1 MFKPKYLLLIVL
13 IVIIQFTATPQSE
26 LLPVDPDVT
35 IGTLS
40 NGIKYYIKENKKPEN
55 RAELRLIVN
64 AGSALETEAQK
75 GLAHFVEHMAFN
87 GSTHFKKNELIDYL
101 EMIGVKFGPELNAY
115 TSFDETVYML
125 QVPTDKPE
133 LVEKG
138 FLVLEDWAHGLAFD
152 SIEIEKER
160 GVITEEWR
168 LGRGADMRMLDKQF
182 PVLFKDSRYAERLPI
197 GDIDIINSFEHKTL
211 INFYKDWYRPD
222 LIAVAAVGDFD
233 KNAIEKLI
241 KQHFEDIKSPAQIR
255 EREIFP
261 VPKHKETL
269 FAIASDKEAV
279 NSVITIYN
287 KLDRVEVN
295 CKPELKNQLIK
306 TLFAG
311 MLNERFFE
319 LTKLP
324 DPPFIQAGSRNGRFV
339 RSLDRNILFAVV
351 KDNGIENGLEVLLR
365 EARRAKLYG
374 FNQSELDRQKQI
386 FLRNIETQLAEKD
399 KTESSRLIGL
409 FVNNYL
415 NDLPVLSIEQTH
427 SLYNE
432 IIPTITIDDVNKIV
446 DELIMEDNRVILVSV
461 PEKDGMSIPTEK
473 DLKVILENVSKEKI
487 TAYEDKTLDIPLVEK
502 IPAKAEIVS
511 ERRNEK
517 LDYMEWKLA
526 NGVNIIAKQ
535 TDFKNDE
542 ILMRAFSPGG
552 NSLVE
557 DKDYIAALTS
567 VSILNESGLGKFSQT
582 ELIKKLAGKIVRCN
596 PFISNYYEGFNGS
609 CSPNDLETLL
619 QLVYLQFTAP
629 RADSSAFIS
638 YKNKILTSLANS
650 DNDPQSAF
658 QDTISTTLT
667 NYNHRSRPI
676 SKKLLE
682 EMDMQ
687 TSLSFYKDR
696 FADASDF
703 TFIFVGNID
712 IEKFKPLVQTY
723 LGGLP
728 SLNRNEKYGEK
739 HITYIDGKI
748 EKSLKKGIE
757 PKSSVSVTFVGN
769 MEWNRHNEYKF
780 ESLID
785 VLNIRLREEIREE
798 KGGTYGVRAS
808 FRISRI
814 PDNTYTINL
823 SWGCSPDRVEE
834 LVKAMYETIDNL
846 KQNGPSAETLAKV
859 KETQRRGRETSSK
872 LNNFWTGVLFNYLL
886 YNEDPE
892 VVLDYNNWIE
902 ALTAEDIKEF
912 ANELIKEDRYLKVVL
927 YPAEG

>member
-1 MFKPKYLLLIVL
+1 MFKSKYLLLFVL
-13 IVIIQFTATPQSE
+13 ILILQVTILPQDE
-26 LLPVDPDVT
+26 KLQVDKDVT

-40 NGIKYYIKENKKPEN
+40 NGVKYYIRENKKPEN

-64 AGSALETEAQK
+64 AGSVLENDDQK

-87 GSTHFKKNELIDYL
+87 GSTHFKKNELVDYL
-101 EMIGVKFGPELNAY
+101 ELIGVKFGPELNAY

-197 GDIDIINSFEHKTL
+197 GDIDIINSFEHQTL
-211 INFYKDWYRPD
+211 INFYRDWYRPD

-233 KNAIEKLI
+233 KNIIEQLI
-241 KQHFEDIKSPAQIR
+241 KQHFEKLKAPANVR
-255 EREIFP
+255 NRKTFP
-261 VPKHKETL
+261 VPKHTETL
-269 FAIASDKEAV
+269 FAIAADKEAV
-279 NSVITIYN
+279 NSVVTLYN
-287 KLDRVEVN
+287 KLDRKDILNRNDYKE
-295 CKPELKNQLIK
+295 QLIK
-306 TLFAG
+306 SLFAG

-324 DPPFIQAGSRNGRFV
+324 DPPFIQAVARSGRFV
-339 RSLDRNILFAVV
+339 RSMDRSILNAVV
-351 KDNGIENGLEVLLR
+351 KENGVEQGLEILLR

-399 KTESSRLIGL
+399 KTESSRLIGAYI
-409 FVNNYL
+409 NNFL
-415 NDLPVLSIEQTH
+415 NGMLVLSIEETH
-427 SLYNE
+427 TLYNE
-432 IIPTITIDDVNKIV
+432 LIPTITIDDVNKVV
-446 DELIMEDNRVILVSV
+446 DELILEDNRVILVSV
-461 PEKDGMSIPTEK
+461 PEKEGVKIPTEK
-473 DLKVILENVSKEKI
+473 DLTSILEKI
-487 TAYEDKTLDIPLVEK
+487 STEEISAYEDKTLDIPLVEK

-511 ERRNEK
+511 EKRNEK
-517 LDYMEWKLA
+517 LDYTEWKLE
-526 NGVNIIAKQ
+526 NGVRVIAKQ
-535 TDFKNDE
+535 TNFKNDE

-552 NSLVE
+552 NSLV
-557 DKDYIAALTS
+557 KDENYIAALTA
-567 VSILNESGLGKFSQT
+567 VTILGESGTGNFSQT
-582 ELIKKLAGKIVRCN
+582 ELLKKLAGKIARVN
-596 PFISNYYEGFNGS
+596 PFISNYYEGFNGN
-609 CSPNDLETLL
+609 CSPNDLETFL

-629 RADSSAFIS
+629 RVDSTAFLS
-638 YKNKILTSLANS
+638 YKNKMLTFLANA
-650 DNDPQSAF
+650 DNDPQSAY

-667 NYNHRSRPI
+667 NYNFRTRPF
-676 SKKLLE
+676 SKELLE
-682 EMDMQ
+682 EMDPQ
-687 TSLSFYKDR
+687 SSFSIFKDR

-712 IEKFKPLVQTY
+712 IDKFKPLVQKY

-728 SLNRNEKYGEK
+728 SLKRNETYGNK
-739 HITYIDGKI
+739 HITYLDGKI
-748 EKSLKKGIE
+748 EKSLEKGIE
-757 PKSSVSVTFVGN
+757 PKSNVSFTFIGE
-769 MEWNRHNEYKF
+769 MEWSRSNEYKL

-798 KGGTYGVRAS
+798 KGGTYGVRAG
-808 FRISRI
+808 FRLNRI
-814 PDNTYTINL
+814 PNNTYTINL
-823 SWGCSPDRVEE
+823 NWGCSPDRVEE
-834 LVKAMYETIDNL
+834 LVKAMFETIDNL
-846 KQNGPSAETLAKV
+846 KTNGPSAETLAKV

-872 LNNFWTGVLFNYLL
+872 QNNFWTGVLFNYLL

-892 VVLDYNNWIE
+892 EVLEYNNWIE

-912 ANELIKEDRYLKVVL
+912 ANKLIKEDRYLKVVL
-927 YPAEG
+927 YPKGE